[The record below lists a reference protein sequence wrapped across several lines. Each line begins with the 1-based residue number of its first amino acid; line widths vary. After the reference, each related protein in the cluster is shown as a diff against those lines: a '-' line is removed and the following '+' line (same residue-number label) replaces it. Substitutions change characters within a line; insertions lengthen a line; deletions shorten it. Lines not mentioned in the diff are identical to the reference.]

1 MPKNKPKRTNRRGSQ
16 EKVRRELIYKE
27 DGQEYAEV
35 QKALGD
41 GRFTMQCYDNIS
53 RIGKIRGKHHR
64 RMWIG
69 VGDLILISLRDFED
83 GKADVLHKYSTEEA
97 RSLQVATSVESTDE
111 SAQILF
117 VYEFHTPHMIQLLF
131 LHHQLKYNYH

>member
-35 QKALGD
+35 QRALGD
-41 GRFTMQCYDNIS
+41 GRFTIQCYDNIS
-53 RIGKIRGKHHR
+53 RIGKIRGKHFR
-64 RMWIG
+64 RMWIR

-83 GKADVLHKYSTEEA
+83 GKADIIHKYSAEEA
-97 RSLQVATSVESTDE
+97 RSLQVPTRFEVTNEHAKIV
-111 SAQILF
+111 F
-117 VYEFHTPHMIQLLF
+117 CV
-131 LHHQLKYNYH
+131 

>member
-64 RMWIG
+64 MMWIG
-69 VGDLILISLRDFED
+69 VGDLILISLRDFEV
-83 GKADVLHKYSTEEA
+83 GKADVVHKYSTEEA
-97 RSLQVATSVESTDE
+97 RSLQVATSVESTNE
-111 SAQILF
+111 HA
-117 VYEFHTPHMIQLLF
+117 
-131 LHHQLKYNYH
+131 

>member
-41 GRFTMQCYDNIS
+41 GRFMMQCYDNIS

-97 RSLQVATSVESTDE
+97 RSLQVATSVESTNE
-111 SAQILF
+111 HTTIRF
-117 VYEFHTPHMIQLLF
+117 VYE
-131 LHHQLKYNYH
+131 